1 MKKIILPLVALLM
14 ATTNLMA
21 SDVLFKMA
29 ATTSSSQSVA
39 AGEDLDLASYYHFY
53 VGGSALVHNGKD
65 AAQDLLKSGC
75 ARLGSKTTDY
85 FQITLPAGVQLQE
98 GDVITINGLGT
109 ETNTCFYLHNQPL
122 TRTAAYKASMTDF
135 VASYTVTASDVL
147 NGNNVFYVNYGDN
160 TTYVQ
165 ALTVSRANDKVSFYS
180 FENEAVRD
188 FESEG
193 KVDLGNGL
201 QVNSDGAST
210 YNGIKAVSG
219 KPNALFL
226 KGKNAN
232 RAAELTVSGACKV
245 EVWAW
250 AASTSYFL
258 AINEGSYAQPSED
271 NKVLAL
277 TEANVITKGEKS
289 FNGTGEHVLYI
300 TPSGGFYIA
309 AIRVTETGGS
319 TPTGLD
325 SEEVKV
331 KSVKMIE
338 NGQLIIIRDGV
349 KYNAQGLI
357 VK

>member
-1 MKKIILPLVALLM
+1 
-14 ATTNLMA
+14 
-21 SDVLFKMA
+21 
-29 ATTSSSQSVA
+29 
-39 AGEDLDLASYYHFY
+39 
-53 VGGSALVHNGKD
+53 
-65 AAQDLLKSGC
+65 
-75 ARLGSKTTDY
+75 
-85 FQITLPAGVQLQE
+85 
-98 GDVITINGLGT
+98 
-109 ETNTCFYLHNQPL
+109 
-122 TRTAAYKASMTDF
+122 
-135 VASYTVTASDVL
+135 
-147 NGNNVFYVNYGDN
+147 
-160 TTYVQ
+160 
-165 ALTVSRANDKVSFYS
+165 
-180 FENEAVRD
+180 
-188 FESEG
+188 
-193 KVDLGNGL
+193 VDLGNGL

-319 TPTGLD
+319 TPTAVED
-325 SEEVKV
+325 VQESAIRSQKV
-331 KSVKMIE
+331 IE